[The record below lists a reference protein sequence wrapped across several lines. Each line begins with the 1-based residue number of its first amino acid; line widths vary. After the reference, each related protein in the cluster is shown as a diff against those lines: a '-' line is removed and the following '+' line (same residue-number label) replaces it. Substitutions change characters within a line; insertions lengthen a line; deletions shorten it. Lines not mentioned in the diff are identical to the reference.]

1 MALGRGGGQIRAR
14 RARHDGRHGR
24 REALMEPTIR
34 RIAARAS
41 VGLGALLGLA
51 GLAVLAQPGAAAPAT
66 LDALMSELL
75 RPETASRDPA
85 LREIVRRGER
95 AAIPGLID
103 ILRFDIFLDSSVAD
117 ALDRLAGQSFGHDW
131 ARWVEWLAERE
142 DVRPHPAYASFKG
155 ALFQRI
161 DPAFGEFI
169 HPNVKHRAR
178 LEEIQWGGVRKDG
191 IPALTNPRL
200 LQASAAA
207 YLGPDEL
214 VLGIVVR
221 GEARAYPLR
230 IMDWHEM
237 ANDVVG
243 GVPVSLAY

>member
-1 MALGRGGGQIRAR
+1 
-14 RARHDGRHGR
+14 
-24 REALMEPTIR
+24 MEHTIR
-34 RIAARAS
+34 RNAARAS
-41 VGLGALLGLA
+41 IGLGALLGLV
-51 GLAVLAQPGAAAPAT
+51 GLVLLAPPGAAAATT
-66 LDALMSELL
+66 LDALMSELV
-75 RPETASRDPA
+75 RPETAYREPA

-95 AAIPGLID
+95 TAIPGLID

-131 ARWVEWLAERE
+131 TRWVEWLAERE
-142 DVRPHPAYASFKG
+142 DVLPHPAYAAWKG
-155 ALFQRI
+155 ALFQLV
-161 DPAFGEFI
+161 DPAFGEFLYAG
-169 HPNVKHRAR
+169 VKHRTR

-191 IPALTNPRL
+191 IPALTNPRH
-200 LQASAAA
+200 LQASAAT

-237 ANDVVG
+237 ANDIVG

>member
-1 MALGRGGGQIRAR
+1 
-14 RARHDGRHGR
+14 
-24 REALMEPTIR
+24 MEPTIR
-34 RIAARAS
+34 RNTARAS
-41 VGLGALLGLA
+41 IGLGALLGLV
-51 GLAVLAQPGAAAPAT
+51 GLVFLAPPGAAAAAAP

-75 RPETASRDPA
+75 RPETAYREPA

-142 DVRPHPAYASFKG
+142 DGLPHPAYAAWKG
-155 ALFQRI
+155 ALFQLV
-161 DPAFGEFI
+161 DPSFGEFLDAG
-169 HPNVKHRAR
+169 VKHRAR

-191 IPALTNPRL
+191 IPALTNPRHV
-200 LQASAAA
+200 QTSAAT

-237 ANDVVG
+237 ANDIVG

>member
-1 MALGRGGGQIRAR
+1 MDPTTR
-14 RARHDGRHGR
+14 RKSTPAGIGP
-24 REALMEPTIR
+24 A
-34 RIAARAS
+34 
-41 VGLGALLGLA
+41 VLLGLIGLVFLVPA
-51 GLAVLAQPGAAAPAT
+51 GGTAAQS
-66 LDALMSELL
+66 LDALMPELL
-75 RPETASRDPA
+75 RPETVYRERA
-85 LREIVRRGER
+85 LREIVRRGDR

-117 ALDRLAGQSFGHDW
+117 ALERLAGQSFGHDW

-142 DVRPHPAYASFKG
+142 DVRPHPAYAAWKG

-161 DPAFGEFI
+161 DPAFGQFLY
-169 HPNVKHRAR
+169 PGVKHRTR
-178 LEEIQWGGVRKDG
+178 LEEIQWGGVLKDG
-191 IPALTNPRL
+191 IPALTNPRH
-200 LQASAAA
+200 LQAAAA
-207 YLGPDEL
+207 SYLGPDEL